1 MADDSEQMLPGFID
15 RIVRVADTVR
25 RPAEPWTPAVAA
37 LLQHYEQEGFALAP
51 RHLGYD
57 AEGRQVLSFMAG
69 GTINE
74 RTVDPLVLGSA
85 VRRLHDAG
93 QDFVMPAGTCWHN
106 GTRSVGEG
114 EVLCHNDLGPW
125 NILGTDDEV
134 SAFIDFDTV
143 APKNP
148 KWELA
153 DLAYRFGP
161 LYPDD
166 FLARFDWHPT
176 IGDRA
181 SRIVAL
187 LDGYGWPRS
196 RRQEV
201 VAVLVDNLQQH
212 VDRLIARAG
221 LLEGRA
227 GQVNRDGA
235 AVDAASR
242 DWTAEHMPA
251 LASALS

>member
-1 MADDSEQMLPGFID
+1 MLPGFVD

-25 RPAEPWTPAVAA
+25 RPAEPWTPAVSA
-37 LLQHYEQEGFALAP
+37 LLQHYERVGFALAP

-57 AEGRQVLSFMAG
+57 TEGRQVLSFVAG
-69 GTINE
+69 STLNE
-74 RTVDPLVLGSA
+74 RTVDPLAVGSA

-93 QDFVMPAGTCWHN
+93 QDFVMPAGTSWHN
-106 GTRSVGEG
+106 SAGSAAEG

-161 LYPDD
+161 LYADD

-176 IGDRA
+176 IGERA
-181 SRIVAL
+181 SRIAAL
-187 LDGYGWPRS
+187 LDGYGWPQG
-196 RRQEV
+196 RRHQV
-201 VAVLVDNLQQH
+201 VGILVENLQQH
-212 VDRLIARAG
+212 VDRLTARAWH
-221 LLEGRA
+221 LQGRA
-227 GQVNRDGA
+227 AQVNRDGA

-242 DWTAEHMPA
+242 DWTAEHLPG
-251 LASALS
+251 LASALA